1 MAVQQ
6 ILGKLGQWSIKLR
19 KDAPPG
25 VVAALEWFGHVAVIP
40 GRMDPVEHGD
50 YLLSKGIARHV
61 GILRDVVQSAEGD
74 SSQATLTGVGLAA
87 WLGDEDGKG
96 DVIET
101 PGITL
106 TGSTFAAAIT
116 ALVPASVP
124 VGTIYT
130 GVAGTYSNTHI
141 YQSRRT
147 AIDYVC
153 DIMGGEWRVNNDAT
167 LDAGPA
173 ASLYQITNPTALI
186 VRSPDAGYDQQYK
199 ALPGALESTKSAKDY
214 TNRVVLVAQA
224 LAGGTADA
232 ATVPYKDMHG
242 NAVKMTRIVDETTDT
257 VSANATAR
265 AQSTLNLFSGIRR
278 ALRLSATEFDIAG
291 DFNVGDV
298 VWCYDPDAGIADTD
312 YEVEFRGRL
321 IQPMPVRVRELS
333 WPVEKGYT
341 VAYRNGD
348 GEWTDLTPWVEWE
361 SGQSEIVVS
370 DSLSTALTPGV
381 GGILTVVPGG
391 GGGTG
396 DTAVPDVPTFGTFTT
411 TAYQPGDG
419 LAQAAIQVAW
429 TQPLNTDASTIVD
442 GDHYEVR
449 YRPTGLTDW
458 QVTMV
463 GFDQTSVTI
472 TALSPNTTYEFQ
484 IRAVDYAS
492 PINAGAWS
500 ATTSFLSATDTT
512 PPATPAAPTVAASL
526 IAVQVTHTLGLAS
539 GGTYNLPLDMDHL
552 EVHIGASA
560 GYTPDATTRVGKIPV
575 NAGMV
580 TGSIP
585 AVGSFDVSS
594 TAAIYVKVIAVDRTG
609 NRSTASSAATTTAV
623 LIDNAHIT
631 DLTVSKLTSGTM
643 TAAVILGGSIKTA
656 TSGARVEM
664 DTAGVR
670 LYNSGGT
677 TTVDLNTSTGTAT
690 LTGKVQTG
698 TTGSRVVVDPS
709 TTDVQFYPTSGSSVA
724 KITGVGVDISGA
736 GPASTLA
743 WLDARSAPGAGG
755 SYANLNLSAYAS
767 GTTRAQALL
776 AVRQGDDQTSAWL
789 NLQDSATEAFKGAI
803 MGVANDSG
811 TVVAN
816 VECFP
821 GHVTLNH
828 TSSGTYVDASATSAT
843 CYAAGSGNASIQ
855 NGAGS
860 YFSANG
866 ASAYAN
872 GDTQVLL
879 GSGSALLWLQS
890 SGECRLAST
899 GQMSLY
905 GPDIR
910 IGTPSGQNVRSDA
923 IYNNAA
929 TFDANVGIATIPI
942 GRLYNVTSSARF
954 KVGITPVDKIGLD
967 DVISLLPV
975 TYYDRGQAEAN
986 GGATDGLS
994 QQVGL
999 IAEQVATHPTLG
1011 GLLVERDPDGDPR
1024 SVNYARVSV
1033 VLVAALQEVAV
1044 RLAALEGKPAP
1055 KLPTKTV
1062 PKAIRD
1068 LSKAKRKVWGDAES

>member
-1 MAVQQ
+1 MAVQDV
-6 ILGKLGQWSIKLR
+6 LGKLGQWSIKLR

-25 VVAALEWFGHVAVIP
+25 LISQLEWFGHLVVVP

-50 YLLSKGIARHV
+50 YLLEKGVARFV
-61 GILRDVVQSAEGD
+61 GILRDVTVASSDD
-74 SSQATLTGVGLAA
+74 SSQATLSGVGLAA
-87 WLGDEDGKG
+87 WLGDEDGKCAA
-96 DVIET
+96 IES
-101 PGITL
+101 PGVTL
-106 TGSTFAAAIT
+106 TGATFAAAVA
-116 ALVPASVP
+116 ALVPPSVP
-124 VGTIYT
+124 VGTLYT
-130 GVAGTYSNTHI
+130 GVAGTISNTFV
-141 YQSRRT
+141 YQSRR
-147 AIDYVC
+147 AALDYLC
-153 DIMGGEWRVNNDAT
+153 TILDGEWRVNADGT

-173 ASLYQITNPTALI
+173 SSLYQTTPTALI
-186 VRSPDAGYDQQYK
+186 VRKEDAGYDQAIK
-199 ALPGALESTKSAKDY
+199 ALPGSLESTRSAKDY

-232 ATVPYKDMHG
+232 ATVPYRDMHG
-242 NAVKMTRIVDETTDT
+242 NPVVMTRIVDETDDT
-257 VSANATAR
+257 LSSNATAR
-265 AQSTLNLFSGIRR
+265 AQSTLNLWNGVRR

-291 DFNVGDV
+291 DFGVGDV
-298 VWCYDPDAGIADTD
+298 VWCYDPDAGIADPD
-312 YEVEFRGRL
+312 YEEEFRGRL

-333 WPVEKGYT
+333 WPVTAGHT
-341 VAYRNGD
+341 VAFRVSPAAPGSD
-348 GEWTDLTPWVEWE
+348 PTWLDLTAWTEWE

-419 LAQAAIQVAW
+419 LAQAAIKATW

-442 GDHYEVR
+442 GDHYEIR

-484 IRAVDYAS
+484 IRCVDYAS

-575 NAGMV
+575 NGGMV

-594 TAAIYVKVIAVDRTG
+594 TAAVYVKVIAVDKTG
-609 NRSTASSAATTTAV
+609 NRSTPSSAATTTAI

-656 TSGARVEM
+656 TSGARVEQ

-677 TTVDLNTSTGTAT
+677 LTVDLNTGTGTAT

-698 TTGSRVVVDPS
+698 TTGSRVVIDPA
-709 TTDVQFYPTSGSSVA
+709 TTDVKFYPSSGSAVA
-724 KITGVGVDISGA
+724 IISGVGTDMDGA
-736 GPASTLA
+736 TPAAASA
-743 WLDARSAPGAGG
+743 WLDARSSPGTSSSFG
-755 SYANLNLSAYAS
+755 NLLLSSATTGTVRARAMLSA
-767 GTTRAQALL
+767 
-776 AVRQGDDQTSAWL
+776 RQSDNQTSAWVDL
-789 NLQDSATEAFKGAI
+789 VDRADDGQKFASLGVGSEA
-803 MGVANDSG
+803 GVGLAQLLVSRDVCTLSHQVG
-811 TVVAN
+811 SY
-816 VECFP
+816 
-821 GHVTLNH
+821 VTLNAGAA
-828 TSSGTYVDASATSAT
+828 TMFAAST
-843 CYAAGSGNASIQ
+843 GNASIQ
-855 NGAGS
+855 NGSGT

-866 ASAYAN
+866 DGAYVYA
-872 GDTQVLL
+872 DT
-879 GSGSALLWLQS
+879 
-890 SGECRLAST
+890 LAELRSNNAT
-899 GQMSLY
+899 HVY

-910 IGTPSGQNVRSDA
+910 IGQPSGENVRSDA
-923 IYNNAA
+923 IYNNTA
-929 TFDANVGIATIPI
+929 TFTANMGIATAPI
-942 GRLYNVTSSARF
+942 GRIYRLTSSARY
-954 KVGITPVDKIGLD
+954 KVEIERAAVDAASVLQ
-967 DVISLLPV
+967 LEPV
-975 TYYDRGQAEAN
+975 TYYDKGQADGQ
-986 GGATDGLS
+986 GGSTEGLS
-994 QQVGL
+994 QQLGL
-999 IAEQVATHPTLG
+999 IAEQVHTISGLG
-1011 GLLVERDPDGDPR
+1011 HLLVELNEDGKPE
-1024 SVNYARVSV
+1024 SVNYDRVG
-1033 VLVAALQEVAV
+1033 VAALVLTRELVAQIADLAARV
-1044 RLAALEGKPAP
+1044 AALEA
-1055 KLPTKTV
+1055 
-1062 PKAIRD
+1062 A
-1068 LSKAKRKVWGDAES
+1068 S